1 MRKASKIMCL
11 LVATL
16 LIISGLFTGC
26 GKATDNG
33 TSTATSTVSSGSTAV
48 ESTAIDTSKAVDL
61 SMYLIGA
68 PAKDYDPVV
77 AEVNKK
83 LKTDLNASVT
93 INWIGW
99 GDFGTKYPLILASGE
114 PIDLIYASTWLNFYT
129 QAQKGAFMAIEEL
142 APKYAPASL
151 AETTPDFL
159 AQATVNGHLYG
170 LPPTFYQ
177 DAMMGYIVRG
187 DLMKKYGMTSINNI
201 DDYGKYLD
209 AVVKNDKKFDPTG
222 FMATSDG
229 LDLFYAAE
237 MNLYNILRSSPYYVD
252 LNDPNAKI
260 VNLMDRP
267 ETPAYFAKMKEWSD
281 KGYWPKSVLSNKD
294 ENMFRDGKA
303 ASRIHGMDAWKSLS
317 IEHPEYDL
325 QYYPGWPFSFK
336 TAAMQDGMAIPAA
349 SKNPERA
356 LMFLEKLRQDQSYYN
371 LLTYGI
377 EGKHYEI
384 TPDDQIK
391 ALNIDA
397 FALEGYC
404 SWGFKSLK
412 FFKEP
417 VGAPAKLKEV
427 KDKVKSLTVENKY
440 VLFVPNLDP
449 IKNETAAVL
458 NVMQQYAVP
467 MNYGYVEPVKGL
479 ATLKEKL
486 KAAGSEKVMAEL
498 QKQLDEY
505 LKTK

>member
-187 DLMKKYGMTSINNI
+187 DLMKKYGMTSIDNI
-201 DDYGKYLD
+201 DGYGKYLD